1 MPVKSIDGS
10 TLSSCAATCTNFR
23 LTSEDSCD
31 AFYVD
36 AGVCKAGI
44 LPNAKNY
51 SKPSGS
57 SSSLVA
63 TNILIQSWNCF
74 CHTLQLYQCLFSTW
88 TYSYRDEILVQ
99 KRLLLAEIRSQRIE
113 RVVGDPKPMEEA
125 VAVTV
130 EKLYMCIGWLQ
141 ARYC

>member
-1 MPVKSIDGS
+1 MPVKSIGGS
-10 TLSSCAATCTNFR
+10 TLSSCAATCTNLR

-44 LPNAKNY
+44 FLNAKNY

-63 TNILIQSWNCF
+63 TNILNVTTDGSLGF
-74 CHTLQLYQCLFSTW
+74 Y
-88 TYSYRDEILVQ
+88 
-99 KRLLLAEIRSQRIE
+99 
-113 RVVGDPKPMEEA
+113 VVPGKS
-125 VAVTV
+125 
-130 EKLYMCIGWLQ
+130 EK
-141 ARYC
+141 